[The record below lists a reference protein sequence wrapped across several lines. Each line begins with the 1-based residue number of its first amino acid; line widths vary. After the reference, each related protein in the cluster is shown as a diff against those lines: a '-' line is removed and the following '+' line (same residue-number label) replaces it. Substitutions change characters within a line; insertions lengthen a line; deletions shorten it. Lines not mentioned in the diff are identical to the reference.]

1 MVAESSLSD
10 TSYIEKVDIT
20 VAGSGYTNGTYQ
32 NIPMLGGNVPI
43 SDSGV
48 ARATYTV
55 ADVTTGGIIASTS
68 NLNQTPES
76 YTANTTFDVPPSTT
90 TGAGLGAIIRFVTDS
105 VGTLSVDL
113 ILNGGSGYLGGDTL
127 TFDGPLFGGT
137 VQQPVEL
144 SVSTLTSSQAFGV
157 ITSVSVVTPGTGYN
171 GDFVLTVPNEL
182 GTPSVGATLNA
193 RKGVLPRFFGNAS
206 IDVKKANKLTP
217 TTLQAGGSVFG
228 NYGIAK
234 FRKNV
239 GEQALG
245 DQTEGGFIVTDNG
258 EVSIDQGAGSELNA
272 DRLDGNQGAFYQNA
286 SNLVEG
292 VIDPQRLANTTYA
305 ISISGTADFANVLFA
320 ETTAPS
326 SANANLVSAA
336 NVGAQ
341 LALRSNNVNGIPT
354 DAGGTRN
361 GTITFR
367 RSATG
372 NSVAQLAFSAT
383 DNLYLRGNSDI
394 GNVYGNWA
402 KIWHSENDGPPDVNE
417 PRRGTLPGPNAD
429 FLDNQQGLW
438 YQQGYNIHDQ
448 RTVGVLGDPALPT
461 LLGRDKFVADNFY
474 VVSSGEKYQLYI
486 PNFFAATGSNP
497 AGNLSAGGTYTLYAD
512 DAAVN
517 NIGTITIDPGG
528 ITETNDTTV
537 DAKYTVVTGSIT
549 FVGAYGNKD
558 IRVFGPNP
566 GSKWTVTSSN
576 LLTTGASQVFQL
588 SNTEDGALFEMGRA
602 GIVSTPVF
610 DVRSGLSLIHI

>member
-1 MVAESSLSD
+1 MVLYSVVQYSNQLS
-10 TSYIEKVDIT
+10 T
-20 VAGSGYTNGTYQ
+20 
-32 NIPMLGGNVPI
+32 
-43 SDSGV
+43 
-48 ARATYTV
+48 
-55 ADVTTGGIIASTS
+55 
-68 NLNQTPES
+68 
-76 YTANTTFDVPPSTT
+76 
-90 TGAGLGAIIRFVTDS
+90 
-105 VGTLSVDL
+105 
-113 ILNGGSGYLGGDTL
+113 
-127 TFDGPLFGGT
+127 
-137 VQQPVEL
+137 

-182 GTPSVGATLNA
+182 GTPSQAATLNA

-239 GEQALG
+239 AEQALG
-245 DQTEGGFIVTDNG
+245 DQTEGGFRVTDNG

-272 DRLDGNQGAFYQNA
+272 DKLDGNQGAFYQNA

-354 DAGGTRN
+354 DAGGDRN
-361 GTITFR
+361 GVITFR

-394 GNVYGNWA
+394 SNVYGNWA

-448 RTVGVLGDPALPT
+448 RTVGVLGDPA
-461 LLGRDKFVADNFY
+461 
-474 VVSSGEKYQLYI
+474 S
-486 PNFFAATGSNP
+486 
-497 AGNLSAGGTYTLYAD
+497 
-512 DAAVN
+512 
-517 NIGTITIDPGG
+517 
-528 ITETNDTTV
+528 TN
-537 DAKYTVVTGSIT
+537 SI
-549 FVGAYGNKD
+549 
-558 IRVFGPNP
+558 R
-566 GSKWTVTSSN
+566 
-576 LLTTGASQVFQL
+576 
-588 SNTEDGALFEMGRA
+588 
-602 GIVSTPVF
+602 
-610 DVRSGLSLIHI
+610 